1 MSNAEHLGQVTD
13 RSRFGTSALFPRQEA
28 RSTQVTGH
36 NKANLNPDWTAELL
50 QRTVVRAT
58 LLLEDPTVGPLSD
71 ISNCHSSLLTPPGVV
86 DHHVFL

>member
-1 MSNAEHLGQVTD
+1 MTV
-13 RSRFGTSALFPRQEA
+13 RSPFGTSALFPRQEA

-36 NKANLNPDWTAELL
+36 NKAKPDWTAELL

-58 LLLEDPTVGPLSD
+58 LLLEDLAAGPLSD